1 MKAEVEWP
9 KYDATDIYYDVDEY
23 FKDLKRVM
31 MLASAGRGYPPQEQ
45 LEMLRG
51 GLSGVP
57 LLDFK
62 TFVDDNEA
70 RSSILEKGTQVQ
82 REELWTEVEDYLKRS
97 FHRPL
102 LERQRRAR
110 AEYNACSMRNG
121 EIREYMAFQTDF
133 KRCLKNLERSGLGKA
148 R

>member
-1 MKAEVEWP
+1 
-9 KYDATDIYYDVDEY
+9 
-23 FKDLKRVM
+23 
-31 MLASAGRGYPPQEQ
+31 
-45 LEMLRG
+45 MLRG

-62 TFVDDNEA
+62 TFVDDNET
-70 RSSILEKGTQVQ
+70 RSGILEKGTQVQ
-82 REELWTEVEDYLKRS
+82 REALWAEVEDYLKRS

-133 KRCLKNLERSGLGKA
+133 KRCLKNLERSGLAKA
-148 R
+148 REEVKVDFIEKLTEECATHLMLTPYTDCRTGNIAW